1 MLIASSNNKAV
12 ENVSAELPAIGA
24 IAEDAKELRYFEP
37 LADTLLGQKA
47 WGAIAAVLGNASNR
61 STFRNR
67 LWWDKDTGLFN
78 YLKTVCGVNVEI
90 DTEDGK
96 TRPPRIV
103 ADLDPPVDH
112 REALRNWHRARE
124 RFENLRKQVK
134 AQSEAV
140 ELFRLRC
147 RHLPG
152 LEQAFIACRDHGS
165 VRPGFLQ
172 RLFRLRRYREW
183 RAEHLALSSHLAER
197 GKAAV
202 TAGVMPK
209 AAAAHLGTSPWLGF
223 GADGKATAIDQML
236 GPELARLREERATRT
251 CTVVDPDFFAKGGE
265 HVQPSAPWYT
275 EEEHRQRD
283 ALFVAALDLHRAFID
298 AAAKPL
304 RHNLNA
310 AFQIIDGKGFS
321 DVNKDGLIPDL
332 WSSLFLVV
340 PAMSTTFA
348 SVATMLA
355 RVPPQSLGWL
365 LVDEAGQA
373 PPQQAVGA
381 LMRVRRA
388 IVVGDPVQVEP
399 VVLLPEDLTTA
410 ICKTFGFDA
419 QRFGAP
425 AASVQTLADEATAW
439 FAEFPARVGSRTV
452 GVPLLV
458 HRRCAD
464 PMFSIANRVAYEG
477 MMVQAKRPGASPIR
491 DRLGPARW
499 IHVEGSGQDK
509 WCEAE
514 GRAAL
519 EMLEDMVEAGITP
532 DLYLVT
538 PFVVVADGLRRMIRE
553 SAVLRAALPD
563 IDNWVRN
570 RVGTVHTVQGREAE
584 AVIFVLGAPNADQTG
599 ARGWAGKSPNL
610 LNVAV
615 TRAKEVVYV
624 IGNRSLWQSAGVFSD
639 LNAQL
644 ARWEA
649 KARTN

>member
-24 IAEDAKELRYFEP
+24 IAEDAEDLRYFEP

-61 STFRNR
+61 SVFKDRF
-67 LWWDKDTGLFN
+67 WWDKDTGLFN
-78 YLKTVCGVNVEI
+78 YLKTVCGANVEI
-90 DTEDGK
+90 ETEDGK

-103 ADLDPPVDH
+103 VDLDPPVDH
-112 REALRNWHRARE
+112 REALCNWHSARE
-124 RFENLRKQVK
+124 RFERLHKRVA

-140 ELFRLRC
+140 ERFRLRC

-152 LEQAFIACRDHGS
+152 FEQAFVACRDHGAL
-165 VRPGFLQ
+165 RPGLLQ

-183 RAEHLALSSHLAER
+183 RAEHLPLSAHLVER

-202 TAGVMPK
+202 AAGILPK
-209 AAAAHLGTSPWLGF
+209 AAVALDQSPWLGS
-223 GADGKATAIDQML
+223 GADGKAARIDQMI
-236 GPELARLREERATRT
+236 GRELAHLREERATRT
-251 CTVVDPDFFAKGGE
+251 CTVVDPDFFTKGRE

-275 EEEHRQRD
+275 KEEHRERD
-283 ALFVAALDLHRAFID
+283 ALFVAALDLHHAFID

-310 AFQIIDGKGFS
+310 ALQIIDGKGFP
-321 DVNKDGLIPDL
+321 DADKDGLIPDL

-348 SVATMLA
+348 SVGTMLG

-365 LVDEAGQA
+365 LIDEAGQA

-381 LMRVRRA
+381 LMRVKRA
-388 IVVGDPVQVEP
+388 IIVGDPVQVEP

-410 ICKTFGFDA
+410 ICKTFGVDA

-477 MMVQAKRPGASPIR
+477 LMVQAKRPGASPIR

-514 GRAAL
+514 GRATV
-519 EMLEDMVEAGITP
+519 EMLEDMVGAGIAL

-553 SAVLRAALPD
+553 SAVLRAALPE
-563 IDNWVRN
+563 IDSWVRN
-570 RVGTVHTVQGREAE
+570 RVGTIHTVQGREAE
-584 AVIFVLGAPNADQTG
+584 AVIFVLGAPNADQMG
-599 ARGWAGKSPNL
+599 ARGWAGKTPNL

-615 TRAKEVVYV
+615 TRAREVAYV
-624 IGNRSLWQSAGVFSD
+624 VGSRSLWRSAGVFSD
-639 LNAQL
+639 LDTQL
-644 ARWEA
+644 VRWESRPS
-649 KARTN
+649 KG